1 MFRCPDDVRDRLARL
16 DHSTDFAEVKV
27 AKATKKYKDACNKLE
42 YIEFRLARISEDEL
56 KFATVAFS
64 RKYAVTKTEYLKTK
78 LDEAKEEVTY
88 FTRVKLELMVA
99 AYRDPKNFFDG
110 IPYLD

>member
-1 MFRCPDDVRDRLARL
+1 MYRPPADIRDRIDKL
-16 DHSTDFAEVKV
+16 DNSTDFAEVKV

-56 KFATVAFS
+56 KFASVAFS
-64 RKYAVTKTEYLKTK
+64 RKYAVTKMEYLKTK
-78 LDEAKEEVTY
+78 LDEAKAEVIY
-88 FTRVKLELMVA
+88 FTQLKLQIQTA
-99 AYRDPKNFFDG
+99 PYRDPKNFFDG